1 MNALESTLYD
11 LSHLFLAPVL
21 LLILLSLAYA
31 FLSFGAFLWKACS
44 AGAAATG
51 PSCWPG
57 RPATVAA
64 VTTWNCISSSAWK
77 ACASSRAL
85 RRCWA
90 WSQP

>member
-31 FLSFGAFLWKACS
+31 FLSFGAFLWEGCS

-57 RPATVAA
+57 RPATAAA
-64 VTTWNCISSSAWK
+64 VTIWNCISSSAWK
-77 ACASSRAL
+77 ACASSREPH
-85 RRCWA
+85 RCWA
-90 WSQP
+90 WWQP